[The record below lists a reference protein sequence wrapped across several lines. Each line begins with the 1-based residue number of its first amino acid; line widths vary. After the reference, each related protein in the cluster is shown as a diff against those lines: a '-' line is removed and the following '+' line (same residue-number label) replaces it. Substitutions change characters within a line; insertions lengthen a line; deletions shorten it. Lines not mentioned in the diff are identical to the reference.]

1 MNQSAWRLNRDPPNA
16 MLSMHEQL
24 RQGIKKVRNAQE
36 EPMIDISTD
45 ILSELAPTG
54 RLRAALNHG
63 NFVLV
68 ARDEARRPY
77 GISVDLATAFAAAV
91 GLELDF
97 IEYERAVDVSSSATN
112 GAWDICFLAVDPKRA
127 ETIDFTTPYI
137 RIDGRY
143 LAGAHC
149 DVSDSDALVASG
161 AAVGSVEGSAY
172 TLTLQRQPGAENLI
186 TYTDIHAAL
195 AALDAGKVAAIAG
208 IGDAMAHEASKRQ
221 GTRVLSPPFMEI
233 RQAMALPQGRPS
245 ASRVLKGWLDGAA
258 RSGLTGDIL
267 ERYGVARSCAILPS

>member
-1 MNQSAWRLNRDPPNA
+1 
-16 MLSMHEQL
+16 
-24 RQGIKKVRNAQE
+24 
-36 EPMIDISTD
+36 MIDISAD
-45 ILSELAPTG
+45 VKSELAPTG

-77 GISVDLATAFAAAV
+77 GISVDLATAFAAAI

-97 IEYERAVDVSSSATN
+97 VEYERAVDVSSSATS

-127 ETIDFTTPYI
+127 ETIDFTKPYI
-137 RIDGRY
+137 RIEGRY

-149 DVSDSDALVASG
+149 ELPDAAALIASG

-172 TLTLQRQPGAENLI
+172 TLTLQRQPGAEALV

-195 AALDAGKVAAIAG
+195 AALDRGEVAAIAG
-208 IGDAMAHEASKRQ
+208 IGDAMTFEAAKRP

-233 RQAMALPQGRPS
+233 RQAMALPRGRPG
-245 ASRVLKGWLDGAA
+245 ASRVLKDWLDGAA

-267 ERYGVARSCAILPS
+267 ERHGVARSELWLNLGDAT